1 MPVKRE
7 SPSLYQR
14 PQVNLARSTTVRM
27 WLVSACAGLAVVQSS
42 LTDDGASLM
51 IAFAAL
57 FGAVLSEFLLNVK
70 FHNQSVSDG
79 SAAASAL
86 IFSLLLPNTFPPTL
100 AFLGS
105 VFAMTVVKHSFG
117 GLGANWVNPAL
128 GAWLFV
134 RFSWPAAFEEALKDS
149 PLTILSALSRS
160 GETDPHGSPLS
171 LLALNGVDL
180 SLAASASA
188 PSLTG
193 LDTVIGAGGEGIIAF
208 LNRTV
213 FSLLGARLPVEYA
226 SLFAPRFPAIIGD
239 RGLLCLLIGTIV
251 ITAFQA
257 ARAWLPAVFLL
268 VYAFLV
274 RVFGAVQLGG
284 ALGNGDVLFGI
295 CSGGIIA
302 AVFLVNS
309 DPVTAP
315 KSRGGK
321 TAAVVLAAVL
331 SFVFRYMGFEPYGA
345 FFAAALINVLV
356 PPIRRIESRLLYQKK
371 AVPYE

>member
-1 MPVKRE
+1 
-7 SPSLYQR
+7 
-14 PQVNLARSTTVRM
+14 M

-42 LTDDGASLM
+42 LTDNGASLM

-57 FGAVLSEFLLNVK
+57 SGAVLSEFLLNVK
-70 FHNQSVSDG
+70 LHSQSVLDG
-79 SAAASAL
+79 SASASAL
-86 IFSLLLPNTFPPTL
+86 IFSLLLPNTFPPVL

-105 VFAMTVVKHSFG
+105 IFAMTVVKYSFG
-117 GLGANWVNPAL
+117 GLGANWVNPAI

-134 RFSWPAAFEEALKDS
+134 RLSWPAAFEDALKDS
-149 PLTILSALSRS
+149 PLTILSALSHS

-180 SLAASASA
+180 GLAVSPNAL
-188 PSLTG
+188 PPTG
-193 LDTVIGAGGEGIIAF
+193 PDAIIGAGGAEIIAF
-208 LNRTV
+208 FNRTV
-213 FSLLGARLPVEYA
+213 FSLFDARLPVEYA
-226 SLFAPRFPAIIGD
+226 SLFAPRFPAIIAD

-251 ITAFQA
+251 ITAFQVS
-257 ARAWLPAVFLL
+257 RAWLPAVFLF

-274 RVFGAVQLGG
+274 RVFGAALFGG
-284 ALGNGDVLFGI
+284 VPGNGDILFGI

-321 TAAVVLAAVL
+321 AAAVILAAIL

-345 FFAAALINVLV
+345 FFAIALINVLV
-356 PPIRRIESRLLYQKK
+356 LLIRRIESRLFYQKK
-371 AVPYE
+371 AAHYE

>member
-1 MPVKRE
+1 MAAKNAPL
-7 SPSLYQR
+7 SLYQR
-14 PQVNLARSTTVRM
+14 PQVNLARSTAVRM

-42 LTDDGASLM
+42 LTDNGASLM

-57 FGAVLSEFLLNVK
+57 SGAILSEFLLNVK
-70 FHNQSVSDG
+70 YHSLSVLDG

-86 IFSLLLPNTFPPTL
+86 IFSLLLPNTFPPLL

-105 VFAMTVVKHSFG
+105 IFAIVIVKYSFG
-117 GLGANWVNPAL
+117 GLGANWLNPAV

-149 PLTILSALSRS
+149 PLTILSALSLG

-180 SLAASASA
+180 SRAVSPDAS
-188 PSLTG
+188 SLT
-193 LDTVIGAGGEGIIAF
+193 DTGAIIIAF

-213 FSLLGARLPVEYA
+213 FSLFDAHLPVEYA
-226 SLFAPRFPAIIGD
+226 SLFAPRFPAIIAD
-239 RGLLCLLIGTIV
+239 RGLLCLLFGTIA

-257 ARAWLPAVFLL
+257 SRAWLPAVFLL
-268 VYAFLV
+268 VYASLV
-274 RVFGAVQLGG
+274 RAFGAVLLGG
-284 ALGNGDVLFGI
+284 SPGNGDILFGI

-302 AVFLVNS
+302 AVFLLNA

-321 TAAVVLAAVL
+321 AAAAVLAAAF
-331 SFVFRYMGFEPYGA
+331 SFLFRYVSLEPCGA

-356 PPIRRIESRLLYQKK
+356 LLIRRIETRLLYQKK
-371 AVPYE
+371 AVYYE

>member
-1 MPVKRE
+1 
-7 SPSLYQR
+7 
-14 PQVNLARSTTVRM
+14 M

-57 FGAVLSEFLLNVK
+57 SGAVLSEFLLNIK
-70 FHNQSVSDG
+70 LHSQSVFDG

-86 IFSLLLPNTFPPTL
+86 IFSLLLPNTFPPVL

-105 VFAMTVVKHSFG
+105 IFAMTVIKHSFG
-117 GLGANWVNPAL
+117 GLGANWVNPAV
-128 GAWLFV
+128 GAWLFA
-134 RFSWPAAFEEALKDS
+134 RFSWPVAFEETLKDS
-149 PLTILSALSRS
+149 PLTILAALSRN
-160 GETDPHGSPLS
+160 GETDLHGSPLS

-180 SLAASASA
+180 SRAVSFPETA
-188 PSLTG
+188 SLTG
-193 LDTVIGAGGEGIIAF
+193 LDTIIGPGGEGIIAF

-226 SLFAPRFPAIIGD
+226 SLFAPRFPAIIAD

-251 ITAFQA
+251 IIAFQA
-257 ARAWLPAVFLL
+257 SQAWIPAVFLL
-268 VYAFLV
+268 VYAFLI
-274 RVFGAVQLGG
+274 RVFGAALLGG
-284 ALGNGDVLFGI
+284 ALGNGDILFGI
-295 CSGGIIA
+295 CSGGTIA

-309 DPVTAP
+309 DPATAP

-321 TAAVVLAAVL
+321 AAAVVLAAAL

-345 FFAAALINVLV
+345 FFAVALVNVLV
-356 PPIRRIESRLLYQKK
+356 PLIRRVETRLFYQKK
-371 AVPYE
+371 AAYE